1 MEWVKLILNF
11 ITSFFNNSTQKK
23 KEEVKLADATTT
35 AVIETIR
42 ANENVIAVQQQE
54 KIQEQ
59 LEELQVV
66 QKKERKNAKAK
77 PIRDRVND
85 QFGSDQ

>member
-23 KEEVKLADATTT
+23 IEEVKLADATTT

-59 LEELQVV
+59 LDELQVV
-66 QKKERKNAKAK
+66 QKKERKNAKTK